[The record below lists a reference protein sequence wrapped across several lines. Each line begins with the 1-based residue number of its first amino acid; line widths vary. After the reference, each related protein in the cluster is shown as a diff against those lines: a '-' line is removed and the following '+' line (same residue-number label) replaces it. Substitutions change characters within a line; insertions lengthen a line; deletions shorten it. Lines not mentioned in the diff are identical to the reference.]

1 MPPPLTC
8 SGVGEGMGEG
18 LSQTVTSAKREVKEG
33 DALLRFARSC
43 KQTISSAP
51 FLSQRKEKGGYK
63 RELFCFGFA
72 SPCACTLFESCKAER
87 NSSPH
92 SLYNKVKNNLK
103 RLFFTKGSQTRNG
116 KFNQTKFSVFKMRV

>member
-43 KQTISSAP
+43 KQTVSRNP
-51 FLSQRKEKGGYK
+51 FRHPRKKRKVDTK

-103 RLFFTKGSQTRNG
+103 WLFFTQRI
-116 KFNQTKFSVFKMRV
+116 